1 MLKMEAAGAT
11 KPHASLALLRYY
23 LMRNENMATTVQTTE
38 TQVTLRL
45 SDLARAKLA
54 EQAANSGQDISA
66 VASDLIE
73 RAIAR
78 PTIDEVLAP
87 FRKQVAESGMSDEE
101 LDAFF
106 RGELEAHRREKKAK
120 SA

>member
-1 MLKMEAAGAT
+1 M
-11 KPHASLALLRYY
+11 P
-23 LMRNENMATTVQTTE
+23 
-38 TQVTLRL
+38 VTLRL
-45 SDLARAKLA
+45 SDRARARLA

-73 RAIAR
+73 HAVSR
-78 PTIDEVLAP
+78 PSVDEVLAP
-87 FRKQVAESGMSDEE
+87 FRKQVAESGMTDEE

-106 RGELEAHRREKKAK
+106 RSELEAHRREKKAK

>member
-1 MLKMEAAGAT
+1 
-11 KPHASLALLRYY
+11 
-23 LMRNENMATTVQTTE
+23 MATNAPNTE

-45 SDLARAKLA
+45 SDRARTKLA
-54 EQAANSGQDISA
+54 EQAAKSGQDISA

-73 RAIAR
+73 HAVTR
-78 PTIDEVLAP
+78 PSIEEIMAP
-87 FRKQVAESGMSDEE
+87 VWKQVAESGMSDEE
-101 LDAFF
+101 LDDFL

>member
-1 MLKMEAAGAT
+1 
-11 KPHASLALLRYY
+11 
-23 LMRNENMATTVQTTE
+23 MATTLPTTE
-38 TQVTLRL
+38 MPVTLRL
-45 SDLARAKLA
+45 SDRARARLA

-73 RAIAR
+73 HAVSR
-78 PTIDEVLAP
+78 PSVDEVLAP
-87 FRKQVAESGMSDEE
+87 FRKQVAESGMTDEE

-106 RGELEAHRREKKAK
+106 RSELEAHRREKKAK